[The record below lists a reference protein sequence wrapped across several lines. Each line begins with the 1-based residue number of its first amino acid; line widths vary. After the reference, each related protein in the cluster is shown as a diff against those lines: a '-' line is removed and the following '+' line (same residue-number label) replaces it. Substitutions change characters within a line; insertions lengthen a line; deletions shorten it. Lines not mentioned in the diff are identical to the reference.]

1 MINICCCLRLKSK
14 QILELSQKHG
24 FNGSMGV
31 IGYADS
37 EYDTVNNIWKI
48 FVVVYD

>member
-1 MINICCCLRLKSK
+1 MINICCCLRLNGK
-14 QILELSQKHG
+14 QISNLSKKRG
-24 FNGSMGV
+24 FNGSIGV

-37 EYDTVNNIWKI
+37 EYDIFNNILII